1 VVTPLHTLLEPV
13 ITIARDAGQQIR
25 TIYEAGQYQSLTKS
39 DNTPVT
45 SADLA
50 AHEWIVTALRTLT
63 PDTPILSEEDADIP
77 LSTRQNWN
85 EYWLIDPLDGTQE
98 FIAGSGEFAVNIALV
113 RDHQPVLGVIYA
125 PMSEVWYYACQGHG
139 AYKRHGDQ
147 TEAIHS
153 RDVGPGDALKI
164 AVSRRQRREA
174 VMSRLDEQREYLL
187 LPFGSASLK
196 SCMVAEGTADC
207 YLRLGP
213 TGEWDTG
220 ASQCIVEEAGGRIV
234 DTCYQ
239 PLSYNERESLE
250 NPNYMVLGCQS
261 LPWQEI
267 LPPGPECYSA
277 E

>member
-1 VVTPLHTLLEPV
+1 MTPLHTLLEPV
-13 ITIARDAGQQIR
+13 ITIARDAGLQIR
-25 TIYEAGQYQSLTKS
+25 SIYEAGQYQALTKS

-50 AHEWIVTALRTLT
+50 AHESIVAALKHLT
-63 PDTPILSEEDADIP
+63 PDTPILSEEDAEIP
-77 LSTRQNWN
+77 LSTRQSWA

-125 PMSEVWYYACQGHG
+125 PMSDICYYGAKGQG
-139 AYKRHGDQ
+139 AFKREEGLSIP
-147 TEAIHS
+147 IHS
-153 RDVGPGDALKI
+153 RDVGPEDALKI

-174 VMSRLDEQREYLL
+174 VMSRLDEKREYLL

-196 SCMVAEGTADC
+196 SCMVAEGKADC

-220 ASQCIVEEAGGRIV
+220 ASQCIVEEAGGKIV

-239 PLSYNERESLE
+239 PLSYNQRESLE
-250 NPNYMVLGCQS
+250 NPNYMVLGSQK
-261 LPWQEI
+261 LPWPEI
-267 LPPGPECYSA
+267 LPPGPECYLP

>member
-1 VVTPLHTLLEPV
+1 MTPLQALLEPV

-50 AHEWIVTALRTLT
+50 AHEAIIAALRTLT
-63 PDTPILSEEDADIP
+63 PNTPILSEEDAEIP
-77 LSTRQNWN
+77 LSTRQRWT

-113 RDHQPVLGVIYA
+113 RDHHPVLGVIYA
-125 PMSEVWYYACQGHG
+125 PMSDLCYFAARGQG
-139 AYKRHGDQ
+139 AFKR
-147 TEAIHS
+147 EAGEDRAIFS
-153 RDVGPGDALKI
+153 RNVGPQDTLKI

-196 SCMVAEGTADC
+196 SCMVAEGLADC

-220 ASQCIVEEAGGRIV
+220 ASQCIVEEAGGKIV

-239 PLSYNERESLE
+239 PLSYNRRESLE

-261 LPWQEI
+261 LPWPEI
-267 LPPGPECYSA
+267 LPPGPECYLP

>member
-1 VVTPLHTLLEPV
+1 MQPLLEPV
-13 ITIARDAGQQIR
+13 IAIARDAGQQIR
-25 TIYEAGQYQSLTKS
+25 AIYEAGQYQALTKS

-50 AHEWIVTALRTLT
+50 AHEAIIAALRQLT
-63 PDTPILSEEDADIP
+63 PEIPILSEEDADIP
-77 LSTRQNWN
+77 LSTRQGWP

-125 PMSEVWYYACQGHG
+125 PISEVCYFG
-139 AYKRHGDQ
+139 AKAFGAFKR
-147 TEAIHS
+147 EAGQDKPIRC
-153 RDVGPGDALKI
+153 RDVAVGDPLKI

-174 VMSRLDEQREYLL
+174 VMSRLDDQRQYLL

-196 SCMVAEGTADC
+196 SCMVAEGEADC

-220 ASQCIVEEAGGRIV
+220 ASQCIVEEAGGKIV

-239 PLSYNERESLE
+239 PLSYNRRDSLE
-250 NPNYMVLGCQS
+250 NPNYMVLGNQS
-261 LPWQEI
+261 LPWPEI
-267 LPPGPECYSA
+267 LPPGPECYVP